1 MEKVQAKERPEEVDY
16 EKYVIRR
23 NLEDYWRTEEKV
35 QLILTAMS
43 SKIPVTTLC
52 KINNISPTQF
62 YEWRERFISRGKEG
76 LMANGGKSQR
86 ESELEKKIHVLERCI
101 GELTLE
107 RELLKKLHHE
117 V

>member
-1 MEKVQAKERPEEVDY
+1 
-16 EKYVIRR
+16 
-23 NLEDYWRTEEKV
+23 
-35 QLILTAMS
+35 
-43 SKIPVTTLC
+43 
-52 KINNISPTQF
+52 
-62 YEWRERFISRGKEG
+62 
-76 LMANGGKSQR
+76 MANGGKSQR